1 MCSSFCVYSRHKARE
16 AEPKDHDVHYRDVQY
31 NSKNRNLHQS
41 TYDRILDVTDGV
53 STIIEV
59 VALVICLNA
68 NQTLG
73 KNCHKRIHCTAS

>member
-1 MCSSFCVYSRHKARE
+1 M
-16 AEPKDHDVHYRDVQY
+16 HYRDVQY

-53 STIIEV
+53 STIIEL

-73 KNCHKRIHCTAS
+73 KKCHKGIHCTAS